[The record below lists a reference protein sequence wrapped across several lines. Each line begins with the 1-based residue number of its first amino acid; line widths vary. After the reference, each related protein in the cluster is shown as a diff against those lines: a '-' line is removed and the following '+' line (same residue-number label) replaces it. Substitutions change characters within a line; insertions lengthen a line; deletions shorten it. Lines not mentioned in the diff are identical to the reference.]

1 VTVGWLIAID
11 KAKYFLDIAA
21 YFPNICLV
29 LVEKTQKPN
38 PHDRQEISSMSPIIR
53 QGDVLIIPSDT
64 LVKGT
69 KLPHLTL
76 AEGEVTG
83 HRHRISNGEAELLER
98 DGVLYLRV
106 LSPTAI
112 LTHEEHA
119 QVTIPQGN
127 WEIRIQREYEPEGW
141 RYVAD

>member
-1 VTVGWLIAID
+1 M
-11 KAKYFLDIAA
+11 
-21 YFPNICLV
+21 N
-29 LVEKTQKPN
+29 
-38 PHDRQEISSMSPIIR
+38 PIIR

-76 AEGEVTG
+76 AKGEVTG

-119 QVTIPQGN
+119 QVNIPQGN
-127 WEIRIQREYEPEGW
+127 WEIRIQREYDPNGW
-141 RYVAD
+141 RDVAD